1 MGVSVPLQRLW
12 QGLRDTWDAEPEE
25 SPPLLRPGQ
34 LDPSPALA
42 DALQPKQ
49 DQPPQLAASGINL
62 SCGTV
67 GVIPA
72 AQGVRGNSSDLCPRA
87 LLGIPAEQGLWHFTD
102 CNELLLL
109 HWFFAPP
116 KDATIHILGNMGPSV
131 AFPGTGGNTLPQA
144 LRQTGKLV
152 NSWASSYCVAFRSTS
167 ASLHPHSQQGKSK
180 DMTAKKYGPQ
190 TPSIHPL
197 QSW

>member
-42 DALQPKQ
+42 DALQPEK

-87 LLGIPAEQGLWHFTD
+87 LLGIPAEQGLWHFTG

-109 HWFFAPP
+109 HWRQKHEPA
-116 KDATIHILGNMGPSV
+116 V
-131 AFPGTGGNTLPQA
+131 AYYHL
-144 LRQTGKLV
+144 LV
-152 NSWASSYCVAFRSTS
+152 LCSTKGCYNS
-167 ASLHPHSQQGKSK
+167 HSG
-180 DMTAKKYGPQ
+180 
-190 TPSIHPL
+190 
-197 QSW
+197 